1 LSSTIAD
8 GDDPLRVKVP
18 VSFHVGNSDD
28 FIVTKN
34 TAFGSLAAAT
44 TTLNAQKKEVKDYT
58 TFAWGMPFFYGKK
71 VYMSIWDFTKWDP
84 ITGAVLDPPWYAWT
98 AL

>member
-1 LSSTIAD
+1 
-8 GDDPLRVKVP
+8 
-18 VSFHVGNSDD
+18 
-28 FIVTKN
+28 
-34 TAFGSLAAAT
+34 
-44 TTLNAQKKEVKDYT
+44 
-58 TFAWGMPFFYGKK
+58 MPFFYGKK